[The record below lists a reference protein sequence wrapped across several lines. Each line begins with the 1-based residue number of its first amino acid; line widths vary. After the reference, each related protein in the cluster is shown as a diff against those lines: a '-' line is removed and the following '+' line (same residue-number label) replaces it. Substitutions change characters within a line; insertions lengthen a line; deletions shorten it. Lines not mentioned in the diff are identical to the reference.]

1 MDLKK
6 LWGKRRGGSLVENT
20 IMLYILQFS
29 NMFLG
34 IISRGIQTRVL
45 DDKSVYGTLVV
56 AQSVMTYFQLFL
68 DFGFILSATAKISKH
83 RSDRDYLNKIL
94 TCVVCIKLCFT
105 VLSVVVLA
113 LFFSAQPGEFL
124 IYFIFLAST
133 VFNALLP
140 DYMYRGLERMSAITV
155 RTVSVKLFATLMIAV
170 FMRGNED
177 AYMVPLFTAVGN
189 FGALVCVYLHLFKKV
204 GVGFTRVGWRD
215 ILTELRES
223 AAFFVS
229 RIASTV
235 YGAANTQVLALVDP
249 TKTLSS
255 IYSSAETISS
265 TAKSA
270 MSPISDSL
278 YPHMM
283 RSRNFKLIK
292 KTLVIFMPLILLC
305 SAILFVFAQP
315 ICVLVFGSGYTES
328 ALALRALLPSII
340 FTFPNYILGVPT
352 LGAIGLAQYVNL
364 TTILGTV
371 FHVLGLAALFATH
384 SLTMVTLCLLTGC
397 TELLVL
403 AIRVVIIWKNRRLL
417 RQEEGSQ

>member
-6 LWGKRRGGSLVENT
+6 KWRQRRGGSLVENT

-29 NMFLG
+29 TMFLG

-45 DDKSVYGTLVV
+45 SDKSVYGTLVV

-68 DFGFILSATAKISKH
+68 DFGFILSATAKVSKH
-83 RSDRDYLNKIL
+83 RNDREYLNRIL
-94 TCVVCIKLCFT
+94 TCVVAIKLCFT
-105 VLSVVVLA
+105 VISVIILSV
-113 LFFSAQPGEFL
+113 FFSTNSNDFF
-124 IYFIFLAST
+124 IYFIFLVST

-140 DYMYRGLERMSAITV
+140 DYMYRGLERMSAITI

-170 FMRGNED
+170 FMRSNED
-177 AYMVPLFTAVGN
+177 AYMVPLFTAIGN
-189 FGALVCVYLHLFKKV
+189 MGALVFVYFHLFRKV
-204 GVGFTRVGWRD
+204 GVHFTKITGKDVFA
-215 ILTELRES
+215 ELKES

-255 IYSSAETISS
+255 IYSSAEMISS
-265 TAKSA
+265 TSKSA

-283 RSRNFKLIK
+283 RNRNFGLIK
-292 KTLVIFMPLILLC
+292 KALLIFMPLILVC
-305 SAILFVFAQP
+305 CAILFFFAEP
-315 ICVLVFGSGYTES
+315 ICVLVFGNGYADS
-328 ALALRALLPSII
+328 AVALRALLPSII
-340 FTFPNYILGVPT
+340 FTFPNYILGFPT
-352 LGAIGLAQYVNL
+352 LSAMGLAKYVNL
-364 TTILGTV
+364 TTIIGTV
-371 FHVLGLAALFATH
+371 FHVLGLALLFITQ

-397 TELLVL
+397 TELLIL
-403 AIRVVIIWKNRRLL
+403 LCRILIIWKNRRLM
-417 RQEEGSQ
+417 RQGE